1 MTREE
6 LYHCLEDNPI
16 IAAVHENLFDEALAS
31 PAVVVFLLGGN
42 LFTLPE
48 KIKAARAAGKR
59 IFIHID
65 LTDGVAKDK
74 TGVEFIARCGADGII
89 STKATLIKNA
99 KESGLLTVQRF
110 FVYDTQGVDN
120 IRSMLCNS
128 SPDVM
133 ELMPGVIGKV
143 IERFSATRV
152 PLIAGG
158 LIETKAEATS
168 ALSAGAYAVSTGK
181 RELWYL

>member
-1 MTREE
+1 M
-6 LYHCLEDNPI
+6 
-16 IAAVHENLFDEALAS
+16 
-31 PAVVVFLLGGN
+31 
-42 LFTLPE
+42 
-48 KIKAARAAGKR
+48 
-59 IFIHID
+59 
-65 LTDGVAKDK
+65 
-74 TGVEFIARCGADGII
+74 EFIARCGADGII

-143 IERFSATRV
+143 IQRFSATRV

-181 RELWYL
+181 RELWYM